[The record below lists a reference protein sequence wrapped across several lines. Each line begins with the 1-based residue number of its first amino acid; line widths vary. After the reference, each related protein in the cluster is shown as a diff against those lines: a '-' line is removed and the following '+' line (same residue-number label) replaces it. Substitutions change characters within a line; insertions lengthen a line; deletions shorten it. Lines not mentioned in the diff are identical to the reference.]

1 MLKKLLSPPSIDW
14 PGKFEQRLKTTEH
27 QGLRQYYL
35 GGLPDPDT
43 PLSQVELL
51 AMDFETTGLNVD
63 KDDIVSIGTV
73 PFTLRR
79 IFLNRAQHWTVRPR
93 ERLAEESVIIH
104 GITHSDIL
112 DAPDLSA
119 IFEQVLEQMAGK
131 IMVVHYQAIERLFLE
146 RALIRRIHQGIE
158 FPLIDTMALE
168 SEIQKRQHGG
178 LLQRLK
184 GDKPGSVRL
193 GQSRSRYGLPSYPP
207 HNALTDAI
215 ATAELLQAQ
224 IAHHFDPSRPIKEFW
239 R

>member
-27 QGLRQYYL
+27 EGLRQYYM

-43 PLSQVELL
+43 PLAEIEFL

-73 PFTLRR
+73 PFNLRR

-93 ERLAEESVIIH
+93 EQLAEESVIIH
-104 GITHSDIL
+104 GITHNDIL
-112 DAPDLSA
+112 DAPDFSA
-119 IFEQVLEQMAGK
+119 IFEQVLQQMTGK
-131 IMVVHYQAIERLFLE
+131 IMVVHYQEIERRFLE
-146 RALIRRIHQGIE
+146 RALINRIRQGIE
-158 FPLIDTMALE
+158 FPVIDTMALE
-168 SEIQKRQHGG
+168 TDIQNRQHGG
-178 LLQRLK
+178 LLNRLK
-184 GDKPGSVRL
+184 GEKPGSVRL

-224 IAHHFDPSRPIKEFW
+224 VAHHFDPSRPIKDFW
-239 R
+239 Q